1 MFRKLTDGVYAS
13 PQIGVEEVAEAKAL
27 GVALI
32 VNNRPEGESDDQT
45 PGDAI
50 EAAARAAGIAYVAIP
65 VTHAG
70 FSEPQVVAMREALDR
85 AGDAP
90 VLAYCRSGTRST
102 LLWALAE
109 ASAGAD
115 PAELA
120 EAAAGAGY
128 DLAPV
133 APLLDMLAAKAG

>member
-1 MFRKLTDGVYAS
+1 MFRKLTDRVYAS
-13 PQIGVEEVAEAKAL
+13 PQIGIGEVAEAKAL

-45 PGDAI
+45 PGEEI
-50 EAAARAAGIAYVAIP
+50 EAAAQAAGIGYVAIP
-65 VTHAG
+65 VTHSG
-70 FSEPQVVAMREALDR
+70 FSEPQVSAMREALER

-115 PAELA
+115 PKALA

-133 APLLDMLAAKAG
+133 AQLLDMLAARAG